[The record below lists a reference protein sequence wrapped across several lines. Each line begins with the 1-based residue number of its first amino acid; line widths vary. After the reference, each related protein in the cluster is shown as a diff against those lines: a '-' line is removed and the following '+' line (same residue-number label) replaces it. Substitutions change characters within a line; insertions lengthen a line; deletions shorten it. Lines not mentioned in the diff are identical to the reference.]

1 MFVKLC
7 SSSNIASDHWQADPI
22 QYLGPF
28 RQVFR
33 EVAIEADHDFEYGW
47 VFVYTYIQVCIY
59 DLHLNFKNCIF
70 HSFEWCT
77 SEKSLIFRINH
88 YFPPAYTF
96 WILSNNESDIYFQ
109 FPVSLCM
116 ITLPIG
122 FIIYGPIQ
130 FINDCFNIKLH
141 NCLKL

>member
-1 MFVKLC
+1 MSQHGDRNVTFNLNLFVKLC

-33 EVAIEADHDFEYGW
+33 EVAIDADHDFEYDW

-77 SEKSLIFRINH
+77 SEKSLIFRMNH

-96 WILSNNESDIYFQ
+96 WILSNNESDIFTISSVFVYDYTTNRFYNLW
-109 FPVSLCM
+109 PNT
-116 ITLPIG
+116 I
-122 FIIYGPIQ
+122 
-130 FINDCFNIKLH
+130 H
-141 NCLKL
+141 

>member
-1 MFVKLC
+1 MSQHGDRNVTFNLNLFVKLC

-59 DLHLNFKNCIF
+59 DLHLNFKNYIF

-96 WILSNNESDIYFQ
+96 WILSNNESDIFTISSVFVYDYTTNRFYNLW
-109 FPVSLCM
+109 PNT
-116 ITLPIG
+116 I
-122 FIIYGPIQ
+122 
-130 FINDCFNIKLH
+130 H
-141 NCLKL
+141 

>member
-1 MFVKLC
+1 MSQHGDRNVTFNLNLFVKLC

-77 SEKSLIFRINH
+77 SEKSSIFRMNH

-96 WILSNNESDIYFQ
+96 WILSNNESDIFTISSVFVYDYTTNRFYNLW
-109 FPVSLCM
+109 PNT
-116 ITLPIG
+116 I
-122 FIIYGPIQ
+122 
-130 FINDCFNIKLH
+130 H
-141 NCLKL
+141 